1 MSAGTFPL
9 FLKLGGRRVL
19 LVGAGRVAWWKLE
32 TLLAAGADVTVV
44 APAALPE
51 FSRAPARLVL
61 RPFEEDDLDGVWL
74 VVSAATPDVNRRVAA
89 AASARR
95 VFVNSV
101 DDPDH
106 ATAYAGSVLRRDG
119 VTVAVSTDG
128 RAPALARLLREA
140 LDSLLPADVSSWTDV
155 ARGLRRAW
163 REARV
168 PLEARRPLLLHALNR
183 LYPRERLTS

>member
-1 MSAGTFPL
+1 VSATFPL

-44 APAALPE
+44 ATEVRPE
-51 FSRAPARLVL
+51 FERAPVRLL
-61 RPFEEDDLDGVWL
+61 ARPFEESDLDGAWL

-95 VFVNSV
+95 IFVNSV

-106 ATAYAGSVLRRDG
+106 ATAYAGSVLARDG

-128 RAPALARLLREA
+128 RAPALSRLLREA
-140 LDSLLPADVSSWTDV
+140 LDSLLPPDVGSWIES
-155 ARGLRRAW
+155 ARALRRGW
-163 REARV
+163 KEARV
-168 PLEARRPLLLHALNR
+168 PIEARRPLLLQALNR
-183 LYPRERLTS
+183 LYEARP

>member
-1 MSAGTFPL
+1 VSAGTFPL